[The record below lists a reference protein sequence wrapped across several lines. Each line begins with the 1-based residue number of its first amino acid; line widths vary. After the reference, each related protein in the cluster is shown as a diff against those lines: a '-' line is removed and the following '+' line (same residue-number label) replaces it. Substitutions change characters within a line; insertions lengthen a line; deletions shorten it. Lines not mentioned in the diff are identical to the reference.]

1 MVENNFVG
9 KTMNADEALQL
20 LFDGNRR
27 YVAGQMKSP
36 HKDEARRKEVASGQ
50 KPYAAVLGCADSR
63 VPPEIIFDCGLGDLF
78 IVRSAG
84 QVMDRA
90 ILGSLE
96 LGVVELGIPLILV
109 LGHSN
114 CGAVNE
120 CLAVL
125 EGRTHAHDQISA
137 LVEGIKPA
145 VNQVKRKTGDKVDNV
160 VRANV
165 ELIVTQLK
173 NTPLLAEALSNGQV
187 KIVGGCY
194 DLHSGVVEIIIS

>member
-1 MVENNFVG
+1 MVENNSVG
-9 KTMNADEALQL
+9 KTMKAEEALQFL
-20 LFDGNRR
+20 IDGNRR

-36 HKDEARRKEVASGQ
+36 HQDEDRRKEVAAGQ
-50 KPYAAVLGCADSR
+50 KPFAAILGCADSR

-78 IVRSAG
+78 IVRTAG

-90 ILGSLE
+90 VLGSLE

-120 CLAVL
+120 SLAVL
-125 EGRTHAHDQISA
+125 EGRAHAHDQISA
-137 LVEGIKPA
+137 LVEGIRPA
-145 VNQVKRKTGDKVDNV
+145 VEKVKGKTGDVVDNV

-173 NTPLLAEALSNGQV
+173 NTPLLAEAITKGQV
-187 KIVGGCY
+187 MILGGRY
-194 DLHSGVVEIIIS
+194 DLHSGVVEIIMP